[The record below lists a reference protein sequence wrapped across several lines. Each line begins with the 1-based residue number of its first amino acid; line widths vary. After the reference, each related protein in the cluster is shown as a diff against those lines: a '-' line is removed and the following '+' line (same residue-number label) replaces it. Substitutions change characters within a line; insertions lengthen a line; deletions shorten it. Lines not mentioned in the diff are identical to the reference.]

1 MLTDRELRDLLR
13 SVEAD
18 AAPDPSFEAQL
29 LGHLQ
34 LARSARGT
42 VRRWAWLPD
51 FRLGPQPALVWA
63 ALLLLLASLVLAGL
77 AGVWRQQPIV
87 DSTRPPTSSEPALA
101 PAQLEVGYTEPAPGA
116 PELIAVDP
124 GSGLWVG
131 TGGRVVRIDLV
142 RHLASAPLEVSRAIT
157 AMKFQG
163 SSLYVAS
170 HDDGTVSRVDYVS
183 RVAVVTAA
191 LEAPVGLAVDTSLFF
206 AGQQDKALGV
216 SAPPA
221 RFAALVAISGT
232 TDTVTE
238 LNGDTLAERWRQPVP
253 GTPILLAEGGGRI
266 WVAARPSDDPT
277 ALVLAAYEAG
287 TGRVVGSF
295 RLHGAWPTPRAIVAA
310 QSGLVGSVW
319 VPNPAD
325 GTVTVIDPDATGI
338 VRTIDVGSGVTEA
351 LPRPGGSLVF
361 TYAANPAANAAPNA
375 MAVVDPRTGS
385 VARYVVRTD
394 PSGSGRGLSGLVS
407 DDFADGSCCNS
418 AVWHIWFG
426 MDWAGDPSVGRV
438 DTLELP

>member
-1 MLTDRELRDLLR
+1 MLTDREIRDLLR

-18 AAPDPSFEAQL
+18 AVPDPAFDAALFAS
-29 LGHLQ
+29 LQ
-34 LARSARGT
+34 RARSARGT
-42 VRRWAWLPD
+42 VRGRIWLPGLQSTP
-51 FRLGPQPALVWA
+51 RPLLVWA
-63 ALLLLLASLVLAGL
+63 AILLLLASLVAAGL
-77 AGVWRQQPIV
+77 AGVWRPKPIV
-87 DSTRPPTSSEPALA
+87 DSTQPPSSNAPALA
-101 PAQLEVGYTEPAPGA
+101 PVQLDVGYTEPAPGA

-124 GSGLWVG
+124 GSGLWVD

-142 RHLASAPLEVSRAIT
+142 RHAVSAPLELSQPIT

-170 HDDGTVSRVDYVS
+170 HDDGTVSRIDYVS
-183 RVAVVTAA
+183 RAVVVTAP
-191 LEAPVGLAVDTSLFF
+191 LEVPVGLAIDTSVYV
-206 AGQQDKALGV
+206 AGQQDKALGE

-232 TDTVTE
+232 ANTVTE
-238 LNGDTLAERWRQPVP
+238 LNGDTLAERWQQPVP
-253 GTPILLAEGGGRI
+253 GTPILVAEGGGRI

-287 TGRVVGSF
+287 TGRVIGSL
-295 RLHGAWPTPRAIVAA
+295 RLHGGWPAPRSIVVA

-325 GTVTVIDPDATGI
+325 GTVTVIGPDATA
-338 VRTIDVGSGVTEA
+338 VARTVDVGTGVTEA

-361 TYAANPAANAAPNA
+361 TYAASPAARTAPNA
-375 MAVVDPRTGS
+375 IAVVDPS
-385 VARYVVRTD
+385 SDVVHRYVVRND
-394 PSGSGRGLSGLVS
+394 PAGSGRGLSGLAS
-407 DDFADGSCCNS
+407 DDFADGTCCNG